1 MALAPASAPL
11 FIAGIMRYN
20 GVTTVRVV
28 GHGFTQGAHAGQP
41 IRVQNAPDGTF
52 NGTFTI
58 SKVVDANTLQYLQS
72 TQNDIHT
79 ELVGGA
85 ISVG

>member
-1 MALAPASAPL
+1 MALAPGSAPL
-11 FIAGIMRYN
+11 FIAGIMRHN
-20 GVTTVRVV
+20 GVTTVRIQ

-41 IRVQNAPDGTF
+41 IRIANAPDATY

-58 SKVVDANTLQYLQS
+58 SKVVDANTLQYLQP